1 MNPLRKISI
10 GKKLSLLIAVFIL
23 GYLGFG
29 LYAFHTLNELR
40 IQGSLYN
47 QIIMSKDLIA
57 DVLPPPEYII
67 ESYLDV
73 LQMKDE
79 TDPGKLDTLVAD
91 LKQLKADYDMRHQ
104 FWIDEALLVPGEMRT
119 VMLEK
124 TYEPALEFYAMT
136 FSEFIPAIQRGDRER
151 AAELALYD
159 LKALYQEH
167 RLQVDKVVELAEK
180 KYEETE
186 TLAEHTVQGD
196 TIILI
201 IIAVSII
208 ILALVLSVSIY
219 LSIIRPIRVMTGAL
233 KKLNSLEGDLTRCLS
248 VDSRDEVGEMSTG
261 VNNIFN
267 GMRDIVKGIR
277 EHAGDLT
284 KSGDTLALN
293 INETVAAVNQIS
305 VNIQNMTKRI
315 GVQSSSINGTSSAID
330 HIMKMIETVRSH
342 ADEQSDSVSSSSSA
356 IEEMLDNIRSVVST
370 LEKNSENVK
379 YLNEAA
385 EFVRSGLS
393 SVTGDLQEIARD
405 SEGLLEINTLM
416 ESIASQTN
424 LLSMNAAIEAAH
436 AGDAGK
442 GFAVV
447 AEEIRKLAES
457 SNEQSKTT
465 AATLKKIKSSI
476 NHITASANEVQQRF
490 EAIDGG
496 VKRVSYQEE
505 HIQEA
510 MHKQQCGSSR
520 IMDLISRL
528 KELSGMVKGGASEME
543 IEGRAIINEVEKL
556 LSISS
561 EISNGMSEMAVGSE
575 QIAIAAAQVN
585 EKSLENNE
593 TIAAL
598 TGAVSK
604 FKVD

>member
-1 MNPLRKISI
+1 
-10 GKKLSLLIAVFIL
+10 
-23 GYLGFG
+23 
-29 LYAFHTLNELR
+29 
-40 IQGSLYN
+40 
-47 QIIMSKDLIA
+47 MSKDIIA

-79 TDPGKLDTLVAD
+79 TDPGELDKLVSELQ
-91 LKQLKADYDMRHQ
+91 QLKADYDTRHQ

-124 TYEPALEFYAMT
+124 TYDPAMRFYDIA
-136 FSEFIPAIQRGDRER
+136 FNEFIPAIQRGDQER
-151 AAELALYD
+151 AAKLALHD
-159 LKALYQEH
+159 LKILYQEH
-167 RLQVDKVVELAEK
+167 RVQIDKVVKLAEK

-186 TLAEHTVQGD
+186 TFAEHAVRYD

-208 ILALVLSVSIY
+208 SLALVLSVSIY
-219 LSIIRPIRVMTGAL
+219 LSITRPIKVMTGAL
-233 KKLNSLEGDLTRCLS
+233 KKLNTLEGDLTRRLS
-248 VDSRDEVGEMSTG
+248 VDSRDEIGEMSTG
-261 VNNIFN
+261 INNIFN
-267 GMRDIVKGIR
+267 GMRDMVKGIR

-293 INETVAAVNQIS
+293 INKTVAAVNQIS
-305 VNIQNMTKRI
+305 ANIQNMIKRI
-315 GVQSSSINGTSSAID
+315 DVQSNSINGTSSAID

-342 ADEQSDSVSSSSSA
+342 AEEQSDSVSSSSSA
-356 IEEMLDNIRSVVST
+356 IEEMLDNIRSVVGT

-385 EFVRSGLS
+385 DFVRSGLS
-393 SVTGDLQEIARD
+393 SVTKDLQEIARD
-405 SEGLLEINTLM
+405 SEGLLEINALM
-416 ESIASQTN
+416 ENIASQTN

-436 AGDAGK
+436 AGDVGK

-457 SNEQSKTT
+457 SHEQSKTT
-465 AATLKKIKSSI
+465 TATLKKIKSAI
-476 NHITASANEVQQRF
+476 DHITASANEVQQRF

-496 VKRVSYQEE
+496 VKTVSYQEE
-505 HIQEA
+505 HIREA
-510 MHKQQCGSSR
+510 MHEQQSGSSR

-543 IEGRAIINEVEKL
+543 IEGRAIIDAVEKL
-556 LSISS
+556 LCISS

-575 QIAIAAAQVN
+575 QIARAAAQVN
-585 EKSLENNE
+585 EKSVENNE

-598 TGAVSK
+598 TGAVAK
-604 FKVD
+604 FKID

>member
-1 MNPLRKISI
+1 MNPLKKISI
-10 GKKLSLLIAVFIL
+10 GKKLSLLIGVFIL
-23 GYLGFG
+23 GYLGFA
-29 LYAFHTLNELR
+29 LYSFHTLDELR

-79 TDPGKLDTLVAD
+79 TDPGELDRLVAE
-91 LKQLKADYDMRHQ
+91 LKQLKADYDIRHQ

-124 TYEPALEFYAMT
+124 TYQPALRFYDIT
-136 FSEFIPAIQRGDRER
+136 FNEFIPAIQRGDRER
-151 AAELALYD
+151 AAD
-159 LKALYQEH
+159 LVLHDLRAQYQEH
-167 RLQVDKVVELAEK
+167 RIQVDTVVKLAET
-180 KYEETE
+180 KYKETE
-186 TLAEHTVQGD
+186 TFAEHAIHND

-201 IIAVSII
+201 IIALFII

-219 LSIIRPIRVMTGAL
+219 LSITRPIKVMTGAL
-233 KKLNSLEGDLTRCLS
+233 KKLNTLEGDLTKRLS
-248 VDSRDEVGEMSTG
+248 VDSRDEIGEMSTG

-267 GMRDIVKGIR
+267 GMRDMVKGIR

-284 KSGDTLALN
+284 KSGDTLASN

-305 VNIQNMTKRI
+305 ANIQNMTKRI
-315 GVQSSSINGTSSAID
+315 DVQSNSISGTSSAID
-330 HIMKMIETVRSH
+330 HIMKMIEIVRSH
-342 ADEQSDSVSSSSSA
+342 ADEQSNSVSSSSSA

-385 EFVRSGLS
+385 DFVRSGLF
-393 SVTGDLQEIARD
+393 SVTRDLQEIARD
-405 SEGLLEINTLM
+405 SEGLLEVNVLM
-416 ESIASQTN
+416 ENIASQTN
-424 LLSMNAAIEAAH
+424 LLSMNASIEAAH
-436 AGDAGK
+436 AGEAGK
-442 GFAVV
+442 GFSVV
-447 AEEIRKLAES
+447 ANEIRKLAES
-457 SNEQSKTT
+457 SSKQSKTT
-465 AATLKKIKSSI
+465 AVTLKKIKSAI
-476 NHITASANEVQQRF
+476 DHITASAHELQQRF

-496 VKRVSYQEE
+496 VKTVSYQEE
-505 HIQEA
+505 HIREA
-510 MHKQQCGSSR
+510 MHEQQSGSSR

-528 KELSGMVKGGASEME
+528 KELSGMVKDGASEME
-543 IEGRAIINEVEKL
+543 SEGRTIIDEVEKL
-556 LSISS
+556 LCISS

-575 QIAIAAAQVN
+575 QIAIAAAGVN
-585 EKSLENNE
+585 EKSVENNAS
-593 TIAAL
+593 IAAL

-604 FKVD
+604 FKID